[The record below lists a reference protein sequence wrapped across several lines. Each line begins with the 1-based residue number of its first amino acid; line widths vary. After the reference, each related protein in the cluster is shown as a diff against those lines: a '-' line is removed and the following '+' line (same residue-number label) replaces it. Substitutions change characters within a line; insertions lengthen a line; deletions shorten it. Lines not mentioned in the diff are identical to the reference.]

1 MSEDSII
8 LVGGPEDLS
17 ESLMASM
24 DKIIA
29 GRRLHFSGVRALAKD
44 MCLSEMLGRLEQ
56 SGAPEVSR
64 EYTLDILVT
73 KKYFQNLT
81 NQPLKINKTNIS
93 VYAEK
98 DGEFEIWGYF

>member
-8 LVGGPEDLS
+8 LIGGPEDLS

-24 DKIIA
+24 NEIIA

-64 EYTLDILVT
+64 EHTLDILVT
-73 KKYFQNLT
+73 KKYFKNLT
-81 NQPLKINKTNIS
+81 HQPLKINRTNIS

-98 DGEFEIWGYF
+98 DGKFEIWGYF